1 MREKFKLERARR
13 LVKWLYPGIGIKRWI
28 TVSVFGVALLIVG
41 IIRGFILDKES
52 ILLLKLLDIILVF
65 SGAFLLISG
74 INRALRSF
82 IIFFFPEMGKRK
94 EFADIIYRRRQLE
107 RGPNIITIGG
117 GTGLSVLLEGLREYT
132 SNISA
137 VVTVADD
144 GGSSGRLRQQFDILP
159 PGDIRN
165 CLVALADAPALMR
178 ELFQFRFDSSSE
190 FAGHNFGNLFITVMT
205 QVTGDFDKA
214 IKESSKVLAIRGQ
227 VIPSTLN
234 KVTLVAQYK
243 DKSIVEGEASIPK
256 VKRPIERVWLKPGG
270 SQATQEALQAIQHAQ
285 IIVFGPGSLYTSI
298 IPNLLVK
305 EIYDAIIASDA
316 VKIYVC
322 NIMTQSG
329 ETDGFAASDHLN
341 VLISHT
347 SPEIIDYCLVNT
359 GSISQ
364 DLRQRYKQ
372 ENSYPVIADTYNIR
386 KMGYRTIEEDV
397 VAVVDNYVRHDPTAL
412 SSIILGL
419 IQEI

>member
-1 MREKFKLERARR
+1 MKERFNLDRLRR
-13 LVKWLYPGIGIKRWI
+13 LIKWFYPGIGIKRWI
-28 TVSVFGVALLIVG
+28 GVSTFGIVLV
-41 IIRGFILDKES
+41 IIGVLNLGNES
-52 ILLLKLLDIILVF
+52 ILLLKVLGIVLIFLGI
-65 SGAFLLISG
+65 SLLILG
-74 INRALRSF
+74 IIRAIRSF
-82 IIFFFPEMGKRK
+82 LIFFFPELGKRK

-107 RGPNIITIGG
+107 RGPNIVTVGG
-117 GTGLSVLLEGLREYT
+117 GTGLSVLLEGFREYT

-234 KVTLVAQYK
+234 KVVLVAQHK
-243 DKSIVEGEASIPK
+243 DGSVTEGETNIPK
-256 VKRPIERVWLKPGG
+256 VKRPIQRVRLKPEG
-270 SQATQEALQAIQHAQ
+270 SPPTQEALEAIRQAQ
-285 IIVFGPGSLYTSI
+285 IIVYGPGSLYTSI

-305 EIYDAIIASDA
+305 EICEAITASDA
-316 VKIYVC
+316 VKVYVC
-322 NIMTQSG
+322 NIMTQPG
-329 ETDGFAASDHLN
+329 ETDGFTASEHLKVLLDHTHPKI
-341 VLISHT
+341 V
-347 SPEIIDYCLVNT
+347 DYCLVNI

-364 DLRQRYKQ
+364 ELRERYKLDG
-372 ENSYPVIADTYNIR
+372 SYPVIADTHKIR
-386 KMGYRTIEEDV
+386 NMGYRIIQENIV
-397 VAVVDNYVRHDPTAL
+397 GVFNNYIRHDPIKL

-419 IQEI
+419 IEEI